1 MKRTL
6 LAGCAVAALAA
17 IAAAPI
23 LSQQALAQQKT
34 IKIGFI
40 SSFSG
45 PVAAIG
51 NDMRNSFELALDHLG
66 RKVGG
71 MPVEVIYEDDQ
82 IKPEVGV
89 QKTQKLIESDKVDFM
104 VGYIWSNVALAS
116 LKPLVDSKT
125 ITFIT
130 NAGASQIS
138 GELCSPY
145 VFTTSWN
152 NDQTPQAVGLYM
164 NQKNVKTAFLIG
176 PNYAAGKDMLEGVA
190 ATFKGQIVG
199 RELTAWPNQLD
210 FSAELSKARAAK
222 PDAIFAFY
230 PGGAGIQFV
239 TQYAQSGMKG
249 QIPLYTAF
257 TIDELSI
264 PRLKDLAVGIPGAQQ
279 WVNDLPNAENKKF
292 VADYK
297 AKYKSSPSFYGA
309 QTYDAAILLDSALKA
324 DQGRHEQQG
333 RAAQGDR
340 EGRLQVGARQASSS
354 GRTTSRSRTSTCRK
368 WSRRAR
374 TTGSRPW
381 PPSSR
386 TIRTSTSASARCRSS
401 RSKRP
406 REIVAGAAFCRRALA
421 RLCKPALLRL
431 PAWPDPLGVPDGPVP
446 ECQTPLA

>member
-1 MKRTL
+1 MKRLL
-6 LAGCAVAALAA
+6 LAGCAVVALAA
-17 IAAAPI
+17 VTAAP
-23 LSQQALAQQKT
+23 SVAQQKT
-34 IKIGFI
+34 VKIGFI

-66 RKVGG
+66 RKIGG

-125 ITFIT
+125 VTFIT

-190 ATFKGQIVG
+190 STFKGQIVG

-257 TIDELSI
+257 TIDDLSL

-279 WVNDLPNAENKKF
+279 WVNDLPNPENKKF

-297 AKYKSSPSFYGA
+297 EKYKSSPSFYGA

-324 DQGRHEQQG
+324 TKGDMSNKDALRKAIEKADFKSVRGNFKFGPNHIPIQNFYLQEAIKDGEDYRLKTVATIVENDQDKH
-333 RAAQGDR
+333 
-340 EGRLQVGARQASSS
+340 VGK
-354 GRTTSRSRTSTCRK
+354 CNMPK
-368 WSRRAR
+368 
-374 TTGSRPW
+374 
-381 PPSSR
+381 
-386 TIRTSTSASARCRSS
+386 
-401 RSKRP
+401 
-406 REIVAGAAFCRRALA
+406 
-421 RLCKPALLRL
+421 
-431 PAWPDPLGVPDGPVP
+431 
-446 ECQTPLA
+446 

>member
-1 MKRTL
+1 MKRLL
-6 LAGCAVAALAA
+6 LAGCAVVALAA
-17 IAAAPI
+17 VAAVP
-23 LSQQALAQQKT
+23 SVAQQKT
-34 IKIGFI
+34 VKIGFI

-89 QKTQKLIESDKVDFM
+89 QKLIESDKVDFM

-190 ATFKGQIVG
+190 STFKGQIVG

-257 TIDELSI
+257 TIDDLSL

-279 WVNDLPNAENKKF
+279 WVNDLPNPENKKF

-297 AKYKSSPSFYGA
+297 EKYKSSPSFYGA

-324 DQGRHEQQG
+324 TKGDMSNKDALRKAIEKADFKSVRGNFKFGPNHIPIQNFYLQD
-333 RAAQGDR
+333 AVKQGDDYVLKTVATIV
-340 EGRLQVGARQASSS
+340 ENDQDKHVGK
-354 GRTTSRSRTSTCRK
+354 CNMPK
-368 WSRRAR
+368 
-374 TTGSRPW
+374 
-381 PPSSR
+381 
-386 TIRTSTSASARCRSS
+386 
-401 RSKRP
+401 
-406 REIVAGAAFCRRALA
+406 
-421 RLCKPALLRL
+421 
-431 PAWPDPLGVPDGPVP
+431 
-446 ECQTPLA
+446 